1 MRQKGESMLNEM
13 EVLDQ
18 ALDYIGGNGLKEAEI
33 DFSLACFFGD
43 AGDIHAG
50 PQDDFYSGEFFFG
63 VMGDGDSCLID
74 CFAEPQV
81 GDNEL
86 VDVFVN
92 KFNGFIEGCG
102 GIDLEA

>member
-1 MRQKGESMLNEM
+1 M
-13 EVLDQ
+13 EVFNQ
-18 ALDYIGGNGLKEAEI
+18 TLDYIGGNGLKKAEI
-33 DFSLACFFGD
+33 DFCLAGFFGY

-63 VMGDGDSCLID
+63 VMGDCDARLVD

-86 VDVFVN
+86 VDVFVDV
-92 KFNGFIEGCG
+92 FNGLIEGSG